1 MQPLVRR
8 LSTAA
13 VVLQV
18 ANMATI
24 TPGARGRLADSANTA
39 ATKDAASGVPVS
51 GCLGGWQ

>member
-1 MQPLVRR
+1 MQPLER

-18 ANMATI
+18 ANTATI
-24 TPGARGRLADSANTA
+24 TPGARGRLADNASTA

-51 GCLGGWQ
+51 GGMGGWQ